1 LEFGLTHHVTT
12 FDFRHYIG
20 NIFCRAHVMKTVFYH
35 QGNKCL
41 FFVVLVRIKRTG
53 GVYFDFVAR

>member
-20 NIFCRAHVMKTVFYH
+20 NIFCRAHVMKTVF
-35 QGNKCL
+35 
-41 FFVVLVRIKRTG
+41 
-53 GVYFDFVAR
+53 